1 MSAKNTVKVAEEAL
15 KSVEEVPIMEQP
27 ARVDDMSE
35 LSVLSKGKL
44 REFIR
49 SCPLAG
55 RIRIGSSRPD
65 ILSSEKKKTE
75 VFGKPGDRRVDGIHM
90 RGKNGKQFLL
100 DTFLESLRMSGL
112 ADRDTRPGGRRQS
125 SQGMERQEQGWT
137 RVVRG
142 PRPAPRMEGQRTSWA
157 DVASNQ
163 FHSLS
168 N

>member
-15 KSVEEVPIMEQP
+15 KSVEEVLIMEQP

-75 VFGKPGDRRVDGIHM
+75 VFGKPGDRRVDG
-90 RGKNGKQFLL
+90 
-100 DTFLESLRMSGL
+100 
-112 ADRDTRPGGRRQS
+112 RDARY
-125 SQGMERQEQGWT
+125 
-137 RVVRG
+137 
-142 PRPAPRMEGQRTSWA
+142 AP
-157 DVASNQ
+157 
-163 FHSLS
+163 
-168 N
+168 